1 MKPFLMKKIYLF
13 TLVFASVAAV
23 FVSEFHVSKITVE
36 TGIDEAQKFK
46 LKKRIRRDLG
56 YTKFDGPDKY
66 DEFHHAI
73 RTEFGDQ
80 NPKYP
85 QNYKIEEFNTARL
98 DLMNYRN
105 SNEAFSLRT
114 QRTFDTNSW
123 IERGPANVPG
133 RTRGLIVDPDDPSQ
147 NTWFAGS
154 VGGGVWKTTNGGRSW
169 TKITNDFPNLSTTVL
184 AMADSNHDVIYVG
197 TGEGFF
203 NTGAIRG
210 DGIFKSI
217 DRGRSWIQLDAT
229 ANNLNFSYI
238 NRIIVDPSNENILLT
253 STNTGIFKSIDGGLS
268 WRQVF
273 NSPLRRVQHIIF
285 EPGNFSVQYAAI
297 NSTGVIKSLDGGET
311 WSNTGVG
318 IISNGRIEIAVS
330 PVNPNIVFA
339 ASEGNM
345 SGSGSDLLVSFNK
358 GDSWELVVE
367 ANSGANV
374 NWLGSQGWY
383 DNTILPHP
391 FDENIVYVG
400 GIQLWKITIVPGD
413 GVGDKRILGV
423 FERGTEEFI
432 EYVNWGGPYLG
443 GGLGRGEDWFNADE
457 NNPKDFSSDDYT
469 SVELRFGSDKKQK
482 AHRFTI
488 PTGRTS
494 GVAVLDYTYQDYIEV
509 PFEVWDVDNNRQLM
523 VSFRDQANNG
533 IFDLIPRGDGED
545 TQSREYIF
553 IHGYDYND
561 NTPNENIAQSG
572 GFAYKLLYSM
582 WPVLKEGLGS
592 LSNFPNSDLYIQYG
606 EVNLKFRQTNHMTDA
621 YNQID
626 SKNANVHVDHHNILP
641 IITNSESKTFRLLNA
656 NDGGVYVSNSSAD
669 PGFAPG
675 TWSFAGTEYNT
686 SQFYGVDKRRGAD
699 EYIGG
704 MQDNGTWKSPGGIS
718 SDKTTN
724 WQFNIGGDGFNVVWN
739 YFDSNKL
746 IGGSQFNG
754 IRRSLD
760 GGVTWQAATNG
771 LNDTGSGSAPF
782 ITKLEASQMVPNRVF
797 AVGRTGVWR
806 SENFGGSWESS
817 PISENWQFGSF
828 SNVKVSIAD
837 PNIVWAGGAMTN
849 TARVFVSRDAGKT
862 FQPVNNSSEAP
873 AAVVTGIGT
882 HPFDP
887 NTAFLTFSA
896 FGRTKI
902 LRTKDLGQS
911 WEDITGFSDGVS
923 SKGFPNVA
931 VYSVIVLP
939 NEPQTIWAGTEIGI
953 FESTDDGASWNM
965 LDGNLPAASIWEM
978 KVVDDQVV
986 VATHGRGIWSLT
998 IPELQDF
1005 VLNADTPKLSFDFN
1019 IYPNPVKGRG
1029 QIDLKGIKSGQTNIE
1044 VYDLNGKKVKS
1055 ISAGFL
1061 SNENAKIS
1069 LDTQDLKEGIYL
1081 LRVVNGNQRITKR
1094 IIVE

>member
-1 MKPFLMKKIYLF
+1 MKKFYLF
-13 TLVFASVAAV
+13 TLIFIAFAAILKNSWTQD
-23 FVSEFHVSKITVE
+23 EFPNHGDIEKE
-36 TGIDEAQKFK
+36 K
-46 LKKRIRRDLG
+46 LIAKKKIRRTLG

-66 DEFHHAI
+66 DEFQHAI

-85 QNYKIEEFNTARL
+85 VNYKLDEFNAARL
-98 DLMNYRN
+98 DLINFRN
-105 SNEAFSLRT
+105 SNQAFQLRT
-114 QRTFDTNSW
+114 QRSFDTDTW

-133 RTRGLIVDPDDPSQ
+133 RTRGLIIDPDDPSQ

-154 VGGGVWKTTNGGRSW
+154 VGGGIWKTTNSGNSW
-169 TKITNDFPNLSTTVL
+169 TKLTENFPNLSTTVL
-184 AMADSNHDVIYVG
+184 AMADSNHDVIYAG

-217 DRGRSWIQLDAT
+217 DRGETWFQLSST
-229 ANNLNFSYI
+229 ASNTDFSYI
-238 NRIIVDPSNENILLT
+238 NRIIIDPSNENVLL
-253 STNTGIFKSIDGGLS
+253 SANNNGIYKSEDGGFS
-268 WRQVF
+268 WKKVYD
-273 NSPLRRVQHIIF
+273 SPVRRVQHIIY
-285 EPGNFSVQYAAI
+285 EPGNFQVQYAAL
-297 NSTGVIKSLDGGET
+297 NSIGVIKSIDGGET
-311 WSNTGVG
+311 WTSTGPG
-318 IISNGRIEIAVS
+318 IVSTGRIEIAVS
-330 PVNPNIVFA
+330 PVNTNLLLA
-339 ASEGNM
+339 ASEGTM
-345 SGSGSDLLVSFNK
+345 SGSGSDLFASYDK
-358 GDSWELVVE
+358 GDSWQLVIE
-367 ANSGANV
+367 ENEGANV

-400 GIQLWKITIVPGD
+400 GIQLWKINLRPGQ
-413 GVGDKRILGV
+413 GQGEKRILGV
-423 FERGTEEFI
+423 FERGTEAFM
-432 EYVNWGGPYLG
+432 EYVNWGGTYLG
-443 GGLGRGEDWFNADE
+443 GGFGRGEDWFSSDE
-457 NNPKDFSSDDYT
+457 ENPKDFTKEDYT
-469 SVELRFGSDKKQK
+469 SVELRFGPNKKQK

-488 PTGRTS
+488 PAGRTS
-494 GVAVLDYTYQDYIEV
+494 GVAVGDYSYQDYVEV
-509 PFEVWDVDNNRQLM
+509 PFEAWDVDNNRQLM
-523 VSFRDQANNG
+523 VSFRDQANDGQFN
-533 IFDLIPRGDGED
+533 LIPRGSSED

-553 IHGYDYND
+553 IHGYEYD
-561 NTPNENIAQSG
+561 PNAPHPNVAQNG
-572 GFAYKLLYSM
+572 GYPFKLLFAI
-582 WPVLKEGLGS
+582 WPVLKDGFNAENG
-592 LSNFPNSDLYIQYG
+592 FPASDIFVDFR
-606 EVNLKFRQTNHMTDA
+606 EVQLRFRATAHMTDG

-626 SKNANVHVDHHNILP
+626 GKNREVHVDHHNLLP
-641 IITNSESKTFRLLNA
+641 IITNRQAKTFRILNA
-656 NDGGVYVSNSSAD
+656 NDGGVYVTQNGTD
-669 PGFAPG
+669 PGFDFG
-675 TWSFAGTEYNT
+675 TWVFAGSFYNT
-686 SQFYGVDKRRGAD
+686 SQFYGVDKKRGAD

-704 MQDNGTWKSPGGIS
+704 MQDNGTWKSPSGIS

-739 YFDSNKL
+739 YSNPQRL
-746 IGGSQFNG
+746 LGGSQFNG

-760 GGVTWQAATNG
+760 GGNTWQEATSG
-771 LNDTGSGSAPF
+771 LTDVGSSNAPF
-782 ITKLEASQMVPNRVF
+782 ITKLEASQMAPNRVF

-911 WEDITGFSDGVS
+911 WEDITGFSNGVS

-953 FESTDDGASWNM
+953 FESTDDGASWHM

-1044 VYDLNGKKVKS
+1044 VYDLNGKMVKT

-1061 SNENAKIS
+1061 SNENAKVS

-1081 LRVVNGNQRITKR
+1081 LRVVMVISELRK
-1094 IIVE
+1094 ELL